1 MRLDHQIKKILSD
14 YSPFWNIHKASE
26 EVKLAYNNDFKE
38 LEDLIAQH
46 IKDDNYLVKFRT
58 GEGRYAHIP
67 WIGIHSKKIN
77 SDATR
82 GVYVVLL
89 FAVNGTGVLVSIQH
103 GTEYLGK
110 NELIPRIKK
119 LRNEMSSLNNRIAFK
134 LDDIWDILPED
145 RKYISENGGT
155 KKYDF
160 SNRPTKYVYGN
171 VIGKFIEFGR
181 IPKNF
186 EDNIDHILTVYNN
199 WIKSWFFTED
209 QDTEYQSS
217 VVKPKDEFPSIP
229 GPAKKR
235 IDLKPGRNSPPRN
248 PIFGAIALERA
259 NYKCEYKK
267 SHKTFVNA
275 ITKKPFVEK
284 HHLIPMTEFDKY
296 EQDVDH
302 PENIYSLCSNCRQM
316 IHYATKKEVKKIV
329 ANLYHQRLKSYQ
341 GFYKAD
347 KLQVAKNYL

>member
-119 LRNEMSSLNNRIAFK
+119 LRN
-134 LDDIWDILPED
+134 
-145 RKYISENGGT
+145 
-155 KKYDF
+155 
-160 SNRPTKYVYGN
+160 
-171 VIGKFIEFGR
+171 
-181 IPKNF
+181 
-186 EDNIDHILTVYNN
+186 
-199 WIKSWFFTED
+199 
-209 QDTEYQSS
+209 
-217 VVKPKDEFPSIP
+217 
-229 GPAKKR
+229 
-235 IDLKPGRNSPPRN
+235 
-248 PIFGAIALERA
+248 
-259 NYKCEYKK
+259 
-267 SHKTFVNA
+267 
-275 ITKKPFVEK
+275 
-284 HHLIPMTEFDKY
+284 
-296 EQDVDH
+296 
-302 PENIYSLCSNCRQM
+302 
-316 IHYATKKEVKKIV
+316 
-329 ANLYHQRLKSYQ
+329 
-341 GFYKAD
+341 
-347 KLQVAKNYL
+347 